1 MGSQGILARAGS
13 TVGRAGLFVAFVA
26 LFATGLAAAPPAGAR
41 PSEDRNPSSSET
53 IAFGSRTV
61 ELTLNHS
68 TGGPAWDG
76 RVRDLVVTAGPVL
89 EDLIGVPYPGPD
101 KIGVNERTSGQLGG
115 YAGLAGCSHVVCNI
129 RLSTGFRDKTLLHEL
144 THAWT
149 QSFRNRWLAEGMAE
163 YISARASAKLD
174 GRDLPTVKLA
184 HDRPPFALQDWLL
197 TIDFNTAEEEQIQ
210 NEYEGYYWSERFF
223 EQLEAT
229 IGADALKRALAIVV
243 PLPAGTVGVRRF
255 MDAVDDAGGA
265 NADDLFMR
273 YVFPEDNASDVRARR
288 TAHDRL
294 AAISTRAAAEAPELT
309 HGVFTRVGEDITAW
323 EFEPALAALDR
334 LDKGLSAYL
343 QLRDRLPALK
353 SSADAA
359 GLAYPYPLQSA
370 LPTWDFTPFLAT
382 IDDAG
387 PAIEAYIDAKDK
399 LSKPRSAWQRLGLIG
414 HRPEEELERAAQQ
427 FAAADFKGSIHR
439 SQAAAAQLD
448 GARTRAETF
457 FIIAGATLLPVL
469 MAAALVAW
477 RWKPRSQSSPRSA

>member
-1 MGSQGILARAGS
+1 LARAGS

-223 EQLEAT
+223 EQFEAT
-229 IGADALKRALAIVV
+229 IGADALKRALATVV

-414 HRPEEELERAAQQ
+414 QKPEEELERAAQQ

-477 RWKPRSQSSPRSA
+477 RWKPRSQSSPHSA